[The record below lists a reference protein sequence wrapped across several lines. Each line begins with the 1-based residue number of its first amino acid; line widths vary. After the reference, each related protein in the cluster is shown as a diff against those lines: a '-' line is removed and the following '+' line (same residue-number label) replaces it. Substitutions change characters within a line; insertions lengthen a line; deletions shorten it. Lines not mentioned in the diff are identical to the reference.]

1 MGGSCARAATRGG
14 EGSHVVLVE
23 VGFRL
28 ELKDDDAQRDAWS
41 GVRWSPHDAS
51 VSPTRVAADLPG
63 YAARRIG

>member
-41 GVRWSPHDAS
+41 GVR
-51 VSPTRVAADLPG
+51 VGVGVGVRVRVAADLPG